1 MKKQFA
7 CEYCDEVF
15 DTPGGCLAHEA
26 AVHVL
31 PVGGIRILAS
41 GKSSAP
47 AIVHV
52 RASTPTQA
60 ECIYFEFEL
69 KHGQRRVAKTSVSM
83 PGASVRTI
91 EENGWLVWLP
101 RLVELEKEDVPI
113 DVPLEVPLDPVVED
127 CESSV
132 LDAPGSVLD
141 A

>member
-1 MKKQFA
+1 MKRQYA
-7 CEYCDEVF
+7 CEYCTEVF
-15 DTPGGCLAHEA
+15 DTPEECLEHEE

-31 PVGGIRILAS
+31 PVGGVRILAS

-69 KHGQRRVAKTSVSM
+69 KHGQQRVAKTSVSM
-83 PGASVRTI
+83 PGASVHTI

-101 RLVELEKEDVPI
+101 RLVELEKEEVSI
-113 DVPLEVPLDPVVED
+113 EAPLEVPLDPVVED
-127 CESSV
+127 FESSV